1 LQLLEGLQPVT
12 SGQISNGNQA
22 AEHAFRGLHGRRSN
36 FNLVAGAVDEGYQT
50 VLGGNAFY
58 YESLMCRADDF
69 SLYDVLVQELE
80 YVPCW
85 MSGGTPLYR
94 PTALGS
100 KEALEKSRSYER
112 VVRSLAGHFGAEP
125 IRSLVNYYR
134 DGDDYTSFHSDQ
146 FFSGV
151 DMTIGASFGHERTL
165 VFEHR
170 NSKERFSFPQHNGD
184 VFAFTD
190 EVNNCF
196 THAVPPERRLA
207 HSLGRIS
214 VIVWARRDQPEWK
227 RNATTLPLNLLSLP
241 HVLDQDPNGQ
251 KTKTPEEI
259 ETPHDAQEAAAAVLE
274 VGVSAVDDGH
284 CSDDGGASTQHQS
297 LDLHHARCLE
307 MTGQRQLSAATAL
320 GSIDHTSSSGGA
332 NSWRRRHRHFS

>member
-1 LQLLEGLQPVT
+1 MQG
-12 SGQISNGNQA
+12 QA

-36 FNLVAGAVDEGYQT
+36 FNLVAGAVDESYQT

-58 YESLMCRADDF
+58 YQSLVCRADDF
-69 SLYDVLVQELE
+69 SLHDALVQELE

-85 MSGGTPLYR
+85 MSGGTSLHR

-100 KEALEKSRSYER
+100 KEALEKSQTYEH
-112 VVRSLAGHFGAEP
+112 VVRWLAGHFGAEP

-146 FFSGV
+146 YFSGV

-190 EVNNCF
+190 EVNNRF
-196 THAVPPERRLA
+196 THAVPRERRLVLPESCKHA
-207 HSLGRIS
+207 AGRIS

-227 RNATTLPLNLLSLP
+227 RKATTLPLNLLSLP
-241 HVLDQDPNGQ
+241 HVLNQDPSGH
-251 KTKTPEEI
+251 KT
-259 ETPHDAQEAAAAVLE
+259 ETLAETETSQEAQGTVAVLE
-274 VGVSAVDDGH
+274 VGSSAQVDDGH
-284 CSDDGGASTQHQS
+284 RIDDGDGASTQHQRR
-297 LDLHHARCLE
+297 DLHDARCSE
-307 MTGQRQLSAATAL
+307 MTGQKQPSAAREL
-320 GSIDHTSSSGGA
+320 GSVDLNGSSGGA
-332 NSWRRRHRHFS
+332 HSWRRRHRHVS